1 LARIL
6 RTQIHAGEYRPQD
19 PLPTEEALTRSFGVS
34 RITVRAALRMLA
46 DEGLIVRRSGKG
58 TFVALPAQ
66 HGRSLWAALTVPDV
80 VYDGQEITRRYTRRR
95 FVRANPGVAESLR
108 ISPGGR
114 VLQVEGLMLLGGSPL
129 AHVTLSV
136 PEFFT
141 RGISTAEILDRPV
154 IRLISDATGIRVST
168 VDQWTTASLADKRVA
183 DALGIRPGDA
193 LLLIER
199 VFYAADGAP
208 VELAVNRFRTD
219 RFRHHLRL
227 QEGLPA
233 QRGRFLADPG
243 AAGSHGR
250 LTEENAAK
258 T

>member
-1 LARIL
+1 
-6 RTQIHAGEYRPQD
+6 
-19 PLPTEEALTRSFGVS
+19 LPPEAALTRSFGVS
-34 RITVRAALRMLA
+34 RITVRAALRLLA

-58 TFVALPAQ
+58 TFVAVPAQ

-95 FVRANPGVAESLR
+95 AVHASPGVAESLGIR
-108 ISPGGR
+108 PGSR
-114 VLQVEGLMLLGGSPL
+114 VLRVEGLMLLGGSPL

-136 PEFFT
+136 PESFT
-141 RGISTAEILDRPV
+141 RRVSMAQIVDSPV
-154 IRLISDATGIRVST
+154 IRLVSDAAGIRVST
-168 VDQWTTASLADKRVA
+168 VDQWTTASLADKHVA
-183 DALGIRPGDA
+183 DALGIRAGDP

-199 VFYAADGAP
+199 VFYAADGTP

-227 QEGLPA
+227 HEGLPG
-233 QRGRFLADPG
+233 QRGRFLAD
-243 AAGSHGR
+243 AGLADGHR
-250 LTEENAAK
+250 PPVEEPTA